1 MFSVRL
7 MGGLGNQMFIYA
19 FAKAI
24 KAQGY
29 PVRLFYYDTDYNVP
43 QTHNIRNL
51 EIVDFGI
58 AMCIETMC
66 YEEPQIKKSF
76 FERALG
82 FIKRKL
88 KIHSPHSSSL
98 ISDHCEIAL
107 TKDFL
112 DTLNP
117 NAMFNGYFQN
127 VVFFDHLRES
137 LLRDFTL
144 KRPLTPANEA
154 LKHQILQTPNSCFLH
169 IRRGDYLQ
177 IPIYVKLGSTYY
189 NNAIKALKDKISK
202 PHIFVFSN
210 DIAWCKEFFL
220 DSLDPLVIENVTF
233 SFIENNDEGNAIE
246 EMELMRSCQHAIIAN
261 STFSWWAAYL
271 IDSAQKLCI
280 MPKHFFNDPQQEVA
294 HKLIPPPLHSLYQTI
309 VIG

>member
-51 EIVDFGI
+51 EIVDFGLNLPIQRLCSKGIHRNVKRII
-58 AMCIETMC
+58 A
-66 YEEPQIKKSF
+66 
-76 FERALG
+76 
-82 FIKRKL
+82 FIHRKIAKYL
-88 KIHSPHSSSL
+88 FTFVSDCHNVSP
-98 ISDHCEIAL
+98 

-169 IRRGDYLQ
+169 IRRGDFLPLPEYIQLD
-177 IPIYVKLGSTYY
+177 STAYY

-233 SFIENNDEGNAIE
+233 SFVENNDEGNAIE

-280 MPKHFFNDPQQEVA
+280 MPQRFYGIQQEENCD
-294 HKLIPPPLHSLYQTI
+294 IPPPPHTLAVYSKN
-309 VIG
+309 